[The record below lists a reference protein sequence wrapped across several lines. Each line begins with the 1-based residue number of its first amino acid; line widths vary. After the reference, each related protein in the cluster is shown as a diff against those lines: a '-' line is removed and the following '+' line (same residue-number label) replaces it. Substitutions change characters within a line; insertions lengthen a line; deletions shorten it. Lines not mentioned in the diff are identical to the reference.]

1 MLFLSGPEACW
12 DGDQEV
18 NQRQPTS
25 GRAGRPKA
33 LVKIDRLWLP
43 AAALLFVILPL
54 LYDNHHFQHVLI
66 LVFLYALLGQAWS
79 LAGGYAGMISF
90 GHIAFFGFG
99 AYTSSLLF
107 LDIGLS
113 PWLGLFAGGI
123 LSAGCAVLIGYPLSK
138 LRGHYFAIATIALQ
152 QVVQILF
159 SNWSLVGGANGL
171 SLPLKSGWAYF
182 QFTSKLPYYYIILGL
197 YAFSVL
203 VTYRMIKTRPGF
215 YFRAIANDEDSAKR
229 LGVDIARYKSLALG
243 VSAFLT
249 ALAGTFYAQYVL
261 YIDPASI
268 LNINMSTIIVLVAT
282 LGGAVYLF
290 GPLVGALI
298 LIPISEYARAWLG
311 GTGRGVDL
319 MIYGLLI
326 ILIVVYQPSGV
337 MGWLQRLRNFRRRP
351 GPAGLAIEAQQGKP

>member
-1 MLFLSGPEACW
+1 MVTKI
-12 DGDQEV
+12 V
-18 NQRQPTS
+18 NQRQPTLGGHGWNKS
-25 GRAGRPKA
+25 R
-33 LVKIDRLWLP
+33 VKIDHLWLP
-43 AAALLFVILPL
+43 AAALLFSILPL
-54 LYDNHHFQHVLI
+54 LYNNHHFQHVLI
-66 LVFLYALLGQAWS
+66 LVFMYALLGQAWS

-90 GHIAFFGFG
+90 GHIVFFAFG
-99 AYTSSLLF
+99 AYTSTLLF
-107 LDIGLS
+107 LDTGLS
-113 PWLGLFAGGI
+113 PWLGLLAGGLI
-123 LSAGCAVLIGYPLSK
+123 SAVFAVLIGYPLSK
-138 LRGHYFAIATIALQ
+138 LKGHYFAIATIALQ

-159 SNWSLVGGANGL
+159 SNWSLVGGADGL
-171 SLPLKSGWAYF
+171 SLPLKSGWGYF
-182 QFTSKLPYYYIILGL
+182 QFSSKLPYYYIILVL
-197 YAFSVL
+197 YALSVL
-203 VTYRMIKTRPGF
+203 VTYWMIRTKPGF

-229 LGVDIARYKSLALG
+229 LGVDLARYKSMALG
-243 VSAFLT
+243 VSAFFT

-268 LNINMSTIIVLVAT
+268 LNIGMSTIIVLVAT

-326 ILIVVYQPSGV
+326 IIIVVYQPNGV

-351 GPAGLAIEAQQGKP
+351 GPTGLSIKAQQGKP

>member
-1 MLFLSGPEACW
+1 MVTKI
-12 DGDQEV
+12 V
-18 NQRQPTS
+18 NQRQPTPGGH
-25 GRAGRPKA
+25 GRNKA
-33 LVKIDRLWLP
+33 KFKIDNLWLP
-43 AAALLFVILPL
+43 AAALLFCILPL

-66 LVFLYALLGQAWS
+66 LIFMYALLGQAWS

-90 GHIAFFGFG
+90 GHIVFFGFG
-99 AYTSSLLF
+99 AYTSTLLF
-107 LDIGLS
+107 LDTGLS
-113 PWLGLFAGGI
+113 PWLGLVAGGLI
-123 LSAGCAVLIGYPLSK
+123 SAVFAVLIGYPFSK

-159 SNWSLVGGANGL
+159 SNWRLVGGADGL
-171 SLPLKSGWAYF
+171 SLPLKSGWGYF
-182 QFTSKLPYYYIILGL
+182 QFSSKLPYYYIVLGL
-197 YAFSVL
+197 YALSVL
-203 VTYRMIKTRPGF
+203 VTYWMIQTKPGF

-243 VSAFLT
+243 VSAFFT

-326 ILIVVYQPSGV
+326 IIIVIYQPNGV
-337 MGWLQRLRNFRRRP
+337 MGWLRGLRNFRRRP
-351 GPAGLAIEAQQGKP
+351 GPTGLSIEAQQEKP